1 MDDRYYYR
9 VLGITLS
16 NPTEQQIK
24 NAYEQRMAKLKSADY
39 SDDKEYAHKKMKEAS
54 EAYRKLIG
62 ETPTSSANNGSG
74 KVTSDRLKEKAKE

>member
-24 NAYEQRMAKLKSADY
+24 NAYEQRIAKLKSADY
-39 SDDKEYAHKKMKEAS
+39 SDDK
-54 EAYRKLIG
+54 
-62 ETPTSSANNGSG
+62 
-74 KVTSDRLKEKAKE
+74 